1 MCKRFHESLIF
12 CTHFRAILYS
22 VGESLFFRGIVMTA
36 TSLLSILGG
45 LVLLSGCLSNTPT
58 KTLTGTANDPVAAAQ
73 RAALGLGDM
82 AEENADS
89 LPDLTA
95 TSFTGNGS
103 ALTALSAANI
113 TAGGTLPAL
122 NGSALTALSAN
133 NISSGTLN
141 SSRLSGSYTGITG
154 VGTITA
160 GTWQGTAIA
169 VANGGTGATSQQP
182 ALNAIAG
189 GVTAGQYLRGNG
201 TNVLL
206 SAIQAGDVPILNQNT
221 TGTAANITATSNST
235 LTTLSALSLPGA
247 QVAGNIAG
255 NAANVTGT
263 VAIANGGTGAT
274 DAATARTNLGVSGN
288 SGSFT
293 RTCTSITVTGGDSVI
308 LGGTTVETDSCFIVG
323 GTITFT
329 LAAGSAVGQRL
340 TLIAAAAST
349 LTLAD
354 GAADPGTTSPLLAA
368 DTAWNPGPNDTIELL
383 WTGSAWVELHRS
395 NN

>member
-1 MCKRFHESLIF
+1 
-12 CTHFRAILYS
+12 
-22 VGESLFFRGIVMTA
+22 MTA

-95 TSFTGNGS
+95 TSFTGNGSALTALSAANITAGGTLPALNGS